1 MPPSVPTR
9 KREVFEYDTGTVLY
23 SVVFLPREI
32 SDVVVATGH
41 PIPS

>member
-23 SVVFLPREI
+23 CIRLFFYPGRSQMLL
-32 SDVVVATGH
+32 
-41 PIPS
+41 